1 MQSYKHFTL
10 DEREKLVEYLDAGL
24 SLTKIAKQLGRA
36 VSSISREIKRNRNKG
51 NGKYSSWRANSIA
64 VGRSRRKKY
73 FQRLAEGTELREFVC
88 KGLSKYW
95 SPECIAAC
103 WNRDHQDDK
112 VGFSTIYRW
121 LKRKL
126 IAGYSRTEHLRRR
139 GKKIQTRNANYNTI
153 HPDRLIADWPQEI
166 KDRKRIG
173 DWEGDTVYGGIGKG
187 FLVTCVDRRSRF
199 LVAEKVLT
207 RKPEDTKDAII
218 KALNKLPV
226 KSISLDNGAE
236 FASFKEL
243 EKELNTEVYFAHPH
257 APWER
262 GTNENTNGI
271 LRFFFKKG
279 YDFISLSDDE
289 LQYVVEL
296 INNRPRKCLG
306 WKTPAEIFN
315 NSCCT

>member
-10 DEREKLVEYLDAGL
+10 DEREKLVEYLSKGM
-24 SLTKIAKQLGRA
+24 SLNKIAMQLGRA

-51 NGKYSSWRANSIA
+51 NGKYTSWRANSIA
-64 VGRSRRKKY
+64 VARSRRKKPL
-73 FQRLAEGTELREFVC
+73 QRLAVGTPIHEFVC
-88 KGLSKYW
+88 SCLSKFW

-103 WNRDHQDDK
+103 WNREHPEDK
-112 VGFSTIYRW
+112 IGFSTIYRW

-126 IAGYSRTEHLRRR
+126 IAGFSREEHLRRR

-153 HPDRLIADWPQEI
+153 HPDRLIKDWPTVI
-166 KDRKRIG
+166 KNRERIG
-173 DWEGDTVYGGIGKG
+173 DWEGDTVYGAIGKG

-199 LVAEKVLT
+199 LAAARVST
-207 RKPEDTKDAII
+207 RKPEDTMNSLVL
-218 KALNKLPV
+218 ALKNLPV
-226 KSISLDNGAE
+226 KSLSLDNGSE
-236 FASFKEL
+236 FALFRDL
-243 EKELNTEVYFAHPH
+243 EKKLDAPIYFAHPH

-262 GTNENTNGI
+262 GTNENTNGL

-279 YDFISLSDDE
+279 YDFLSLTDEE
-289 LQYVVEL
+289 LQHVVEL

-315 NSCCT
+315 DFCCT